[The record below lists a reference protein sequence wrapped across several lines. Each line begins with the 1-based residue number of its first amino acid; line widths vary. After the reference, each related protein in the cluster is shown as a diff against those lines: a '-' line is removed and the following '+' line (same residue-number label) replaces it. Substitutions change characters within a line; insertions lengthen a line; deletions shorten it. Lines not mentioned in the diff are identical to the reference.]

1 MQAIIIIA
9 CVIACVHHIWCWVC
23 AQTKSVMASRSR
35 MYFLRFCCVK
45 AWKGLNY
52 VTSWVKTSSLAIP
65 ILFTR
70 KTVWYK
76 YCAIRVVFT
85 CSLEKLSWQYW
96 EAGFTSVLEQV
107 KMFKFYF
114 KSMALVF
121 RNVWIMTCF
130 ETFIWGGWTATA
142 QFSKYTP
149 QRAIVVVVVK
159 FKFKSILYR
168 QPPVVNCNQ
177 AYWERSTILQSLK
190 FVISY

>member
-76 YCAIRVVFT
+76 YCAIGVVFS
-85 CSLEKLSWQYW
+85 CSLVDTYCRGNIGRLVLSP
-96 EAGFTSVLEQV
+96 SPS
-107 KMFKFYF
+107 KFYF
-114 KSMALVF
+114 MYVKWMYWSMALVF
-121 RNVWIMTCF
+121 RNVWIVTCF
-130 ETFIWGGWTATA
+130 EIYINCVYFWGA
-142 QFSKYTP
+142 
-149 QRAIVVVVVK
+149 V
-159 FKFKSILYR
+159 
-168 QPPVVNCNQ
+168 PVLPNFPNISHN
-177 AYWERSTILQSLK
+177 ALQS
-190 FVISY
+190 

>member
-76 YCAIRVVFT
+76 YCAIGVVFS
-85 CSLEKLSWQYW
+85 CSLVDTYCRGNIGRLVLSP
-96 EAGFTSVLEQV
+96 SPS
-107 KMFKFYF
+107 KFYF
-114 KSMALVF
+114 MYVKWMYSKCLNRDLLRDLYKLCLF
-121 RNVWIMTCF
+121 L
-130 ETFIWGGWTATA
+130 GGCTGAA
-142 QFSKYTP
+142 QFSKYIP
-149 QRAIVVVVVK
+149 
-159 FKFKSILYR
+159 
-168 QPPVVNCNQ
+168 
-177 AYWERSTILQSLK
+177 
-190 FVISY
+190 